1 MNKWTEINFLASCT
15 LIWEGLRVLER
26 KEGTF
31 FAIWRR
37 RKKCRENHR
46 RVSSFSF
53 SVVAIFEWILHSI
66 RGYLRSMYNRWSWS
80 LFSLLSLCRH
90 HSGWP
95 EQSFPDV
102 RRRLR
107 CQQPCPKLRCLRQ
120 CDRKSPWIGCSCWPK

>member
-37 RKKCRENHR
+37 RKKVEKIIVVCLLLVFPLLRFLNE
-46 RVSSFSF
+46 SSIAFAAIC
-53 SVVAIFEWILHSI
+53 VACIIDGLEAF
-66 RGYLRSMYNRWSWS
+66 
-80 LFSLLSLCRH
+80 FSLLSLCRH

-102 RRRLR
+102 LRRLR